1 MSRPRLFYVLDSLE
15 ENEVGDQV
23 ATLLG
28 RLSRARFEP
37 RVVALDSRGPLDARL
52 REIKVTVHRM
62 ELSGAFGAVLAVPRL
77 RRLLAG
83 LHADILQTFQ
93 PWSGTVAQLAAPPG
107 AEVFRWVQGLA
118 PESATVEGRLKAW
131 LERRASRR
139 RSGRFV
145 ASDEGVVD
153 AVRHRYR
160 VEDVS
165 VVRQALDLG
174 KIRSRVG
181 ALAIRS
187 ARVRLGLTESQR
199 AVVALC
205 DFQDRSRMYQLLEG
219 FATARTEEPGLR
231 LFVVG
236 QGPEEGTARG
246 FAEELRLEDS
256 VIFLGSDPS
265 RLPLLR
271 VAEVVVDA
279 GAWPGWARTSVEA
292 MALPL
297 PVLRWVDDDED
308 PGAQRYPTRT
318 TGPANRFARDVL
330 DLLEDGQPRAE
341 AARRSAEVSS
351 AYGVA
356 RVADRWA
363 EIYTD

>member
-15 ENEVGDQV
+15 ENEVGEQV

-37 RVVALDSRGPLDARL
+37 RVVALDPRGSLDARL
-52 REIKVTVHRM
+52 REMKVTVHRM
-62 ELSGAFGAVLAVPRL
+62 ELSGTMGAVLAVPRL

-107 AEVFRWVQGLA
+107 VEVFRWVQGLGSA
-118 PESATVEGRLKAW
+118 PTTAEGRLKGW

-139 RSGRFV
+139 RSGRFI
-145 ASDEGVVD
+145 ASDEDVVEP
-153 AVRHRYR
+153 VRQRYR
-160 VEDVS
+160 VDDVA
-165 VVRQALDLG
+165 VVPQALDLG
-174 KIRSRVG
+174 RIRTRVE
-181 ALAIRS
+181 AVTHRD
-187 ARVRLGLTESQR
+187 ARVRLGLSEGQR
-199 AVVALC
+199 AVVALS

-246 FAEELRLEDS
+246 YAEELRLEDS

-265 RLPLLR
+265 RPSLLR

-279 GAWPGWARTSVEA
+279 GAWPGWAQASVEA

-297 PVLRWVDDDED
+297 PVLRWVDDDD
-308 PGAQRYPTRT
+308 DAGAQRYPDRT

-330 DLLEDGQPRAE
+330 DLLEDGKVRTE
-341 AARRSAEVSS
+341 AARRSAELASAHSVST
-351 AYGVA
+351 
-356 RVADRWA
+356 VADRWA
-363 EIYTD
+363 ELYTE